1 MQTRPKSREQG
12 WFQLL
17 LPGRSPPPRPPLGP
31 TTPAWP
37 STWGSSWQ
45 RPRCGQTCLSTYL
58 QLFRWPNH
66 FWDFIPVKFA
76 KMTFVVSNNFMQQSN
91 SIATVPGSGMVAPIS
106 GLSTG
111 LAKAQ
116 VWINTIFNRHKPMML
131 LLTLLSDKSFFF
143 LGKPWG
149 ETSYPLQRRWWQ
161 NWSPGESS
169 QQRSI
174 FYCFGE
180 ASLNYKFF
188 AQECL
193 SVLSP
198 KGLQQ
203 HWVASGLAT
212 KSSKSMESTLLASPL
227 TRCVPQEDFVIVMW
241 PDCISSGAW
250 PDEKGGREQHNNGCQ
265 GSALW
270 EDPHPSQGIHLRNKH
285 GIAFSNQLLLFAQ
298 DSSGHIGFQFKD
310 GKITSIAVDSSAAR
324 YFFLDATMF
333 LSLLSLSKLLA
344 LTFYFSLFRALQS
357 SRRHMWPF
365 WQRQRHWGRF
375 SDLVT

>member
-1 MQTRPKSREQG
+1 MGLELTEAEVRANMPEYLPAVVQVAKP
-12 WFQLL
+12 LL
-17 LPGRSPPPRPPLGP
+17 AFFSPC
-31 TTPAWP
+31 
-37 STWGSSWQ
+37 SSQKW
-45 RPRCGQTCLSTYL
+45 RLSLITIFL
-58 QLFRWPNH
+58 
-66 FWDFIPVKFA
+66 K
-76 KMTFVVSNNFMQQSN
+76 QSS

-111 LAKAQ
+111 VAKAQ

-324 YFFLDATMF
+324 YFFLDAT
-333 LSLLSLSKLLA
+333 LLSLSKSLA
-344 LTFYFSLFRALQS
+344 LTHTWYLSRIPRIYPCKFLLAGVNFYRFNAKN
-357 SRRHMWPF
+357 
-365 WQRQRHWGRF
+365 WQFTVYFAVITQRIGNF
-375 SDLVT
+375 LCILS